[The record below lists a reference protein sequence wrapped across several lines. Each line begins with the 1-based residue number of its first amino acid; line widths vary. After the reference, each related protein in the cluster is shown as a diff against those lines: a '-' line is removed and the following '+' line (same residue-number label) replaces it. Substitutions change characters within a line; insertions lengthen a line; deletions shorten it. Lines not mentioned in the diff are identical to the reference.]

1 MNDLDEKLLK
11 LAEKLRERADFLEL
25 KLKDPIV
32 EVNRHNIDEIVEN
45 NKAVFLFFTADWCG
59 PCISYLSTY
68 RDLAIELAKPK
79 LVFAKVDVDKS
90 ADIADRYLIDHI
102 PSIAIIV
109 NSKHVDTLIG
119 SMAKEKLK
127 EKLSSYIDLASS

>member
-1 MNDLDEKLLK
+1 MDEKLLR
-11 LAEKLRERADFLEL
+11 LSEKLQERAGFLEL

-32 EVNRHNIDEIVEN
+32 EANRHNIDEIVKN
-45 NKAVFLFFTADWCG
+45 NKAIFLFFTADWCG

-79 LVFAKVDVDKS
+79 VIFAKVDVDKS

-102 PSIAIIV
+102 PTIAVIV

-127 EKLSSYIDLASS
+127 EKLSSYIELISP

>member
-1 MNDLDEKLLK
+1 MDEKLLK
-11 LAEKLRERADFLEL
+11 LAEKLQERADFLEL

-32 EVNRHNIDEIVEN
+32 EVNRHNIDGIVEN
-45 NKAVFLFFTADWCG
+45 NEVIFLFFTADWCG

-79 LVFAKVDVDKS
+79 VIFAKVDVDKS

-102 PSIAIIV
+102 PSIAVIV
-109 NSKHVDTLIG
+109 SSKHVDTLIG

-127 EKLSSYIDLASS
+127 EKLSSYIELIFS

>member
-1 MNDLDEKLLK
+1 MDEKLLK